1 MLEAYYAWAPPQAW
15 RDVPGEK
22 LSAYRLERLKRI
34 KPDRQRDLSLCAELL
49 LIDALNDLSPVAL
62 PLDIY
67 TERGGKPRLRE
78 GPCFSL
84 SHSGELAFCALS
96 DAELGAD
103 VQKLPEREPEPRLLE
118 RCLSESER
126 QMYLKSGNRLA
137 LFTILWSL
145 KESYAKMDGAG
156 LVPLHPAQIAIEL
169 FQPGRAAVT
178 GSGAKLWYCVR
189 GDYVFSICS
198 EKYEK
203 PQRISELNYRIK

>member
-1 MLEAYYAWAPPQAW
+1 MLRAYFARAQGLSQT
-15 RDVPGEK
+15 DSLDK
-22 LSAYRLERLKRI
+22 LSSYRRERLSRI
-34 KPDRQRDLSLCAELL
+34 SRERQRELSLSAELL
-49 LIDALNDLSPVAL
+49 LIEALNTLGPVGL
-62 PLDIY
+62 PLDIH
-67 TERGGKPRLRE
+67 TQAGGKPILGQ

-84 SHSGELAFCALS
+84 SHSGELVFCALS
-96 DAELGAD
+96 DEPVGAD
-103 VQKLPEREPEPRLLE
+103 VQKLPEGEPEPRLLE

-156 LVPLHPAQIAIEL
+156 LGPLHPAQIAIEL